1 VPRVGVA
8 TGVPMAEVARPR
20 EEFFYLSQLLSR
32 RVVSRDGERVGRLID
47 LGCAANEAF
56 PRVLTYYVRPGLLAP
71 VTLAVPA
78 PAFTDVPSE
87 TLRLAVP
94 TDGLQTSP
102 RRLPEEIL
110 LRKEILDKQIVD
122 TDGARVVRV
131 NDVHM
136 LRTRG
141 SEVRV
146 VHVDIGF
153 PGIVRRLGWERPLDR
168 ILRPVGLRARGFAE
182 ERLLSW
188 RYVVP
193 LRSGSLS
200 QDLRL
205 NVAQHQLAQ
214 LHPAELAEIMEE
226 LDRFERPAILDAL
239 DVPKAAQ
246 TLAELSPE
254 LQRLLLE
261 ALDVRRASVL
271 LSTMAPDEAA
281 DVLEELPER
290 LRERFVNALPAA
302 DAATVTDL
310 LSHEPDS
317 AGSVMNPEV
326 FTVAPGTTVT
336 QVWEQLRTGPDE
348 FVRGYSVV
356 VVDEQRRLRGVV
368 SLADLIRADGSRPAE
383 QVMDTDPVSV
393 RPGDPM
399 GDVAELFDRFNLLSL
414 PIVDPDG
421 LLRGVITVDDV
432 VSWLREGEGREGGL
446 T

>member
-1 VPRVGVA
+1 MVGAA
-8 TGVPMAEVARPR
+8 TGVPMAEVARPS

-32 RVVSRDGERVGRLID
+32 RVVSRDGERVGRLVD

-78 PAFTDVPSE
+78 PAFADVPSE

-94 TDGLQTSP
+94 TDELQASP

-110 LRKEILDKQIVD
+110 LRREILDKQIVD

-131 NDVHM
+131 NDVHL
-136 LRTRG
+136 LRARG

-153 PGIVRRLGWERPLDR
+153 RGIVRRLGWERPLDR
-168 ILRPVGLRARGFAE
+168 ILKPVGLRARGFAE

-205 NVAQHQLAQ
+205 NVAQASARAAPPGGAGRDHGGA
-214 LHPAELAEIMEE
+214 
-226 LDRFERPAILDAL
+226 RPVRGAGDPRGPGRPEGRPDARR
-239 DVPKAAQ
+239 AARRSSSGCCSRRS
-246 TLAELSPE
+246 TSA
-254 LQRLLLE
+254 
-261 ALDVRRASVL
+261 RASVL

-290 LRERFVNALPAA
+290 CG
-302 DAATVTDL
+302 
-310 LSHEPDS
+310 S
-317 AGSVMNPEV
+317 AS
-326 FTVAPGTTVT
+326 
-336 QVWEQLRTGPDE
+336 
-348 FVRGYSVV
+348 
-356 VVDEQRRLRGVV
+356 
-368 SLADLIRADGSRPAE
+368 
-383 QVMDTDPVSV
+383 
-393 RPGDPM
+393 
-399 GDVAELFDRFNLLSL
+399 
-414 PIVDPDG
+414 
-421 LLRGVITVDDV
+421 
-432 VSWLREGEGREGGL
+432 
-446 T
+446 